1 MISNSSQLILDQ
13 TSEEPNVNDI
23 RIVGNV
29 VDSVTL
35 EVSLLD
41 S

>member
-1 MISNSSQLILDQ
+1 MISNSSQSILDQ

-23 RIVGNV
+23 RIVGKV